1 MTMDEAERRILGLE
15 SLVFSSIPID
25 RIDHLEPLLADL
37 SVSVEAAKYLA
48 SETKEK
54 LDTLLYPLLRRIA
67 DDLQAGKLS
76 DVNQEDYLSLL
87 SAGGVFPVCQTE
99 RS

>member
-15 SLVFSSIPID
+15 SM
-25 RIDHLEPLLADL
+25 
-37 SVSVEAAKYLA
+37 A

-54 LDTLLYPLLRRIA
+54 LDTILYPLLRRIA
-67 DDLQAGKLS
+67 ADLQAGKLS